1 MCGICGIVDFSGP
14 APVERVR
21 EMTRRMTHRG
31 PDMEGVCSFSACV
44 LGHRRL
50 SILDLS
56 DSARQPMISEDGA
69 VALTFNGE
77 IYNFRE
83 LRSGLDAHGH
93 RFKTTS
99 DTEVL
104 LALYQ
109 EKKEALLDDLNGMF
123 SFAVWDEREQRLML
137 ARDRMGKKP
146 LYYCVKNGRL
156 SFASELYALLADPQA
171 PTEISEQA
179 LFEYLLYDFTPAP
192 HTIFKGVYK
201 LPAGHMAVFD
211 ARGLRVRGY
220 WTLPS
225 PDETSGYD
233 HTKNRLEELLDDAVR
248 LRLVGDVPLGAFLSG
263 GVDSTLVTALMKQHV
278 PDAVET
284 FSIAFPGTT
293 YDESKWS
300 RLAADR
306 LGTAHHEYSV
316 QYEVEKI
323 FPEMVRHFGEP
334 FGDSSAIPTWH
345 LCKQTRRGVTVAL
358 SGDGGDE
365 LFGGYERYLARR
377 VQLVY
382 DRLPASLRD
391 KVIEP
396 LVKALPTTT
405 DYYGT
410 SFSKTL
416 KLFIQAARRIREDP
430 LAVVPRTFSREE
442 VIALTGMDY
451 QADADPALAAARE
464 WAGLDPVSHML
475 FTDIRT
481 YLAEDILTKVDRMS
495 MAHSLEVRAPLL
507 DYRVVEL
514 ACSMPLRFKL
524 KGRATKRIL
533 KDVAKPYVP
542 REILRR
548 SKYGFQVPLGAW
560 FKAELKDWARERLL
574 DRENPYARRE
584 AVEKLW
590 NEHQQGKEDHTHKLW
605 LILVLN
611 EWLRQYHAGRSQRVE

>member
-1 MCGICGIVDFSGP
+1 MCGICGIVDFSGA
-14 APVERVR
+14 APVECVR

-31 PDMEGVCSFSACV
+31 PDMEGLSSFSACV

-56 DSARQPMISEDGA
+56 DSARQPMISENGT
-69 VALTFNGE
+69 VALIFNGE

-83 LRSGLDAHGH
+83 LKSQLEAHGY

-123 SFAVWDEREQRLML
+123 SFAIWDEQEQRLML

-146 LYYCVKNGRL
+146 LYYWVRNGRL
-156 SFASELYALLADPQA
+156 SFASELYALLADPQVQ
-171 PTEISEQA
+171 TEIWDQA
-179 LFEYLLYDFTPAP
+179 LFEYLLYDFVPAP
-192 HTIFKGVYK
+192 HTIFKEVHK

-211 ARGLRVRGY
+211 AAGLRIRSY
-220 WTLPS
+220 WTPPR
-225 PDETSGYD
+225 PDEASDYD
-233 HTKNRLEELLDDAVR
+233 QTKARLEELLDDAVR
-248 LRLVGDVPLGAFLSG
+248 LRLVSDVPLGAFLSG
-263 GVDSTLVTALMKQHV
+263 GIDSTLVTALMKQHV
-278 PDAVET
+278 PESVQT

-293 YDESKWS
+293 YDESQWS

-306 LGTAHHEYSV
+306 VGTAHHEYSV
-316 QYEVEKI
+316 QFEVEKI
-323 FPEMVRHFGEP
+323 FPEMIRHFGEP

-345 LCKQTRRGVTVAL
+345 LCRQTRRGVTVAL

-382 DRLPASLRD
+382 DQLPASLRE
-391 KVIEP
+391 KIIEP
-396 LVKALPTTT
+396 LVEALPATT

-416 KLFIQAARRIREDP
+416 KLFIQAARRIREEP
-430 LAVVPRTFSREE
+430 LAVVPRTFSRGD
-442 VIALTGMDY
+442 VRALTDMDY
-451 QADADPALAAARE
+451 QVDADPVLAAARE
-464 WAGLDPVSHML
+464 WTGLDPVSRML

-507 DYRVVEL
+507 DYRVVEM
-514 ACSMPLRFKL
+514 ACSMPLKFKL
-524 KGRATKRIL
+524 KARTTKRIL

-548 SKYGFQVPLGAW
+548 SKYGFQIPLGAW
-560 FKAELKDWARERLL
+560 FKSELKEWARERLL
-574 DRENPYARRE
+574 DGHNPYARKKS
-584 AVEKLW
+584 VEKLW
-590 NEHQQGKEDHTHKLW
+590 GEHQQGRADHTHRLW

-611 EWLRQYHAGRSQRVE
+611 EWLRQFGNRFQDH